1 MPLYAT
7 FTFSETGKNASTD
20 YRKCEI
26 HHFRLLCSFPR
37 FGNGEKCVYKTAPKL
52 RGYHYGSSSQA
63 INSWL
68 IINTI
73 HNRDAVPSQWPSLE
87 EGGRV
92 WGTGEDD
99 EGGQG
104 EVRCLHSDRRR
115 STHLVPLL
123 PAAPGNDF
131 MDHCKYSSLLS
142 NIKPT
147 RLFFNWADRQALH
160 MRIDW
165 KQFYSQTLLD
175 PYPSRYPGL
184 VSMRPM
190 PFGIPGYAKN

>member
-1 MPLYAT
+1 M
-7 FTFSETGKNASTD
+7 
-20 YRKCEI
+20 
-26 HHFRLLCSFPR
+26 
-37 FGNGEKCVYKTAPKL
+37 
-52 RGYHYGSSSQA
+52 
-63 INSWL
+63 
-68 IINTI
+68 
-73 HNRDAVPSQWPSLE
+73 
-87 EGGRV
+87 
-92 WGTGEDD
+92 
-99 EGGQG
+99 
-104 EVRCLHSDRRR
+104 
-115 STHLVPLL
+115 PLL

-184 VSMRPM
+184 VSMRSM
-190 PFGIPGYAKN
+190 PFGIPGYAKYFSAFALYEKGSNLKVLMGRIC

>member
-1 MPLYAT
+1 MYLYLNRGVRDIDIAIVATPCIWNRGVQYINIAIVSIQYLVSKIYHPTGPPYPSMPLYAT

-131 MDHCKYSSLLS
+131 MDYL
-142 NIKPT
+142 
-147 RLFFNWADRQALH
+147 
-160 MRIDW
+160 
-165 KQFYSQTLLD
+165 
-175 PYPSRYPGL
+175 
-184 VSMRPM
+184 
-190 PFGIPGYAKN
+190 

>member
-1 MPLYAT
+1 M
-7 FTFSETGKNASTD
+7 
-20 YRKCEI
+20 RQ
-26 HHFRLLCSFPR
+26 
-37 FGNGEKCVYKTAPKL
+37 KTAVRFSLFWKWWKMRIKASSKL
-52 RGYHYGSSSQA
+52 EEYHYGSSSQA

-73 HNRDAVPSQWPSLE
+73 HHRDAVPPQWPSPE
-87 EGGRV
+87 EGGGV
-92 WGTGEDD
+92 WCSREDD

-104 EVRCLHSDRRR
+104 EVGGLHGHRGP
-115 STHLVPLL
+115 STQFVPLL

-147 RLFFNWADRQALH
+147 RLFFNWAHWQTLH

-184 VSMRPM
+184 VSMRSI
-190 PFGIPGYAKN
+190 PFRIPGYAKYFFMKKVLT